1 MTTVAGTK
9 SMNPA
14 DSRFRQALQNFVDF
28 LPEIET
34 LSLPFTQKQ
43 LVKIDCLRLDKIHPF
58 VSGNK
63 WYKLKYSILHGYQAG
78 KTQFISFGGAYSN
91 HLHALAFAGKYLNV
105 QTIGIVRGEPAKPL
119 NPTLQDC
126 QDWGMTL
133 HWIARDQYRLLAE
146 QNESSQFA
154 MQPFLNLYPDAWVI
168 PEGGAGED
176 GVLGVE
182 MLFNALH
189 HKGLLDYDYV
199 ATPVGSGT
207 TLAGIIR
214 ARIGRA
220 KCLGFSALK
229 GAVDLEQ
236 RVERGLR
243 GASHVNEWSI
253 SHEYH
258 FGGFAKMNERLRT
271 FISNTYQQSGLL
283 LDPVYTGKMLYGLA
297 EYIHQGR
304 IPPGARVLMVH
315 TGGLQGWRG
324 FADAPQIFDDGT
336 DKPFAGAES

>member
-1 MTTVAGTK
+1 MIIAAGIK
-9 SMNPA
+9 SMNSA
-14 DSRFRQALQNFVDF
+14 DSRFRQSLQNFVDF

-34 LSLPFTQKQ
+34 MSLPFTESK
-43 LVKIDCLRLDKIHPF
+43 LVQIDCLRLDKIHPF

-78 KTQFISFGGAYSN
+78 KTQFISFGGPFSN

-105 QTIGIVRGEPAKPL
+105 QTVGIVRGEPPKPL

-126 QDWGMTL
+126 QDWGMAL
-133 HWIARDQYRLLAE
+133 HWVPRDQYRLLAE
-146 QNESSQFA
+146 QGESKLSA
-154 MQPFLNLYPDAWVI
+154 MQPFLKLYPDAWVI

-189 HKGLLDYDYV
+189 HKGLLDYDYIT
-199 ATPVGSGT
+199 TPVGSGT

-229 GAVDLEQ
+229 GALDLEQ
-236 RVERGLR
+236 RVEKGLR
-243 GASHVNEWSI
+243 DAPHLNEWQI

-258 FGGFAKMNERLRT
+258 FGGFAKMNDRLRT
-271 FISNTYQQSGLL
+271 FISDTYEQSGLL

-304 IPPGARVLMVH
+304 IPAGARVLMVH

-324 FADAPQIFDDGT
+324 FADAPQIFVDDP
-336 DKPFAGAES
+336 DKPVIESDS